1 MIVSVVL
8 VVSVERRHKL
18 EKSIVNTS
26 ETDVPECETTLT
38 QASFHAV

>member
-8 VVSVERRHKL
+8 VVSVEHKHKL

-26 ETDVPECETTLT
+26 VTDVPECKTTLT